1 MADRKRPSISSI
13 ASPAL
18 IEQLVTVLPK
28 DSIFK
33 IYHLSTPPTR
43 TSSIYSAP
51 PGTRP
56 DRTYCESHFL
66 TVSIRVPPKGDAEEK
81 EVLVYAVEILIYS
94 TAYDSTFFVSK
105 ADSTGYLHLLELPLG
120 TPSPIR
126 DITATFLRHL
136 IVQHQRDNIRSVVS
150 LFARAQDQYLFPG
163 SIEYSGKHVLDDR
176 GLVRWWC
183 RVLDPLIEG
192 SKKAAEWESARGYLI
207 VPGLDTHE
215 TVSYIPS
222 RNSSKAWSIG
232 HPLRDISRHSD
243 DVPPRCF
250 IPHYPDDPKARFL
263 DELDEEIPSGTDTTG
278 RWKSVRSI
286 DQFWDM
292 MAYRQE
298 CSAGRL
304 VGFIWIVF
312 SPKVQYK
319 PKESVNGHS
328 QRINMTFDN
337 QKDVDNP
344 NPSRHPSLPIT
355 SATSFNASGEVQPL
369 SSPVKSELHFPDSQ
383 PLIATNLRNSKI
395 TKRKKLTG
403 PIFPRRPRVKTRNR
417 NYALE
422 NPETST
428 YYIWR
433 PEGRGQ
439 VVVEESDYKRA
450 TELLLHLDF
459 ANLDL
464 ATSSTSRWIN
474 EVRSGAW
481 GNTGDAWGQSVTGTK
496 VLDARA
502 APHVSGVVTLNMGLV
517 RKKGKDAPEE
527 PLAAASAIVDTAS
540 KVNVLTSDMVRKKG
554 TV

>member
-1 MADRKRPSISSI
+1 MADRKRSSIASI

-18 IEQLVTVLPK
+18 IEQLVTILPK
-28 DSIFK
+28 DSSFK

-43 TSSIYSAP
+43 ASSIYSAP

-105 ADSTGYLHLLELPLG
+105 ADSTGYLHLLGLPKG

-183 RVLDPLIEG
+183 RVLDPLIEV

-207 VPGLDTHE
+207 IPGLDTHE
-215 TVSYIPS
+215 TVSYIPN

-232 HPLRDISRHSD
+232 HPPRDISRHSD

-263 DELDEEIPSGTDTTG
+263 DELDEEISSGTDTTG

-312 SPKVQYK
+312 SPKIQYK
-319 PKESVNGHS
+319 PTESVNGHS
-328 QRINMTFDN
+328 QGTKMTSDN
-337 QKDVDNP
+337 QKDVNIH
-344 NPSRHPSLPIT
+344 NPSRYSSLPIT
-355 SATSFNASGEVQPL
+355 PATSFNASGEVQQL
-369 SSPVKSELHFPDSQ
+369 SSPVKSDHGYYGSQ
-383 PLIATNLRNSKI
+383 SLTATNLRTPK
-395 TKRKKLTG
+395 KKKKKLTG
-403 PIFPRRPRVKTRNR
+403 PIIPRQPRVKTRHR
-417 NYALE
+417 NCALE

-481 GNTGDAWGQSVTGTK
+481 GNTADAWGQSVTGTK

-502 APHVSGVVTLNMGLV
+502 APDVSGVATLNMGLV
-517 RKKGKDAPEE
+517 RKKRKDAPEG
-527 PLAAASAIVDTAS
+527 PLAAASAVVDTAS
-540 KVNVLTSDMVRKKG
+540 KVNVLASGMVRKKAK
-554 TV
+554 V